1 MNATEINYKIREEV
15 QIKAHNRSPKYV
27 YNEQNLYYN
36 ILMEYLEYLHERN
49 LAESTIYVAKRN
61 CIYFLNYIENQK
73 IKNINNIKST
83 DIEGY
88 ISNIR
93 QDLNICTKKTYLKD
107 TRLLLKY
114 FYYKK
119 YTEEDLSLFLPVIKV
134 PSYNIIPN
142 TISTENLKKIFNA
155 INRNTKHG
163 KEIYAIFLLA
173 LRYGLRPSDIKNLK
187 FDNIYWKERKIQ
199 LIQSKTKVS
208 ITLPLTDDVAN
219 ALIDYIKNS
228 RVKSQEPY
236 IFLSNKGTKYHIH
249 NSFYNDYEKILKKAN
264 IELPEGQKKGIYSLR
279 HTLASTLLKENIP
292 LPIISSAL
300 GHSSAMST
308 MNYLKVDLNQL
319 KTCCLEMEDIYE
331 KR

>member
-1 MNATEINYKIREEV
+1 MNATEINYKVRKEV
-15 QIKAHNRSPKYV
+15 QIDALNRSPKCI
-27 YNEQNLYYN
+27 YNEQNCYYN
-36 ILMEYLEYLHERN
+36 LLMEYLEHLQTRG

-61 CIYFLNYIENQK
+61 CIYFLNYLENQK
-73 IKNINNIKST
+73 IKNINNITSNN
-83 DIEGY
+83 IEGY
-88 ISNIR
+88 VSNMR
-93 QDLNICTKKTYLKD
+93 KDLNIHTKKTYLKD
-107 TRLLLKY
+107 TRLLLRY

-119 YTEEDLSLFLPVIKV
+119 YTEKDLSLYIPTIKV

-142 TISTENLKKIFNA
+142 TISTENVKKIFNA
-155 INRNTKHG
+155 FDRSTEHG
-163 KEIYAIFLLA
+163 KEMYAIFLLA

-187 FDNIYWKERKIQ
+187 FENIYWKERKIK
-199 LIQSKTKVS
+199 LIQNKTKVPLA
-208 ITLPLTDDVAN
+208 LPLTDEVAN

-249 NSFYNDYEKILKKAN
+249 NSFYIEYEKILKKAN

-279 HTLASTLLKENIP
+279 HTLASSLLKENIP

-308 MNYLKVDLNQL
+308 MNYLKIDLNQL
-319 KTCCLEMEDIYE
+319 KTCCLEMENIYE